1 MKNLN
6 SISNYNLCCMDSSV
20 NSLFCLLLFSLLICM
35 SCENKKENGSL
46 VEEDKSIIVK
56 DAFNKISNEFLL
68 SDIADDVEIVPLQ
81 FNAKHVFNRISKVC
95 VDGNDLFLAAD
106 LSKVLRY
113 NRKGE
118 FLNKIGSLGE
128 GPEEYSHC
136 FGISLDTV
144 SKRVFVASG
153 FCAQNEMKSYSYSG
167 NYIDSKAVAPKGYCM
182 FGSERNFYD
191 FRQNMH
197 IFRRML
203 PLTDGGKDIWLIQ
216 MQDTA
221 ANVLSTF
228 YNSADLGYIDE
239 INKHSLDW
247 ENFNTGFWTERSP
260 VCSFY
265 KEEIN
270 FVFEGNDTIYRYDS
284 KSRKLDCRYILDTG
298 VKHDIKAERKAVKS
312 YDECLSLRVA
322 GLFETAEY
330 IYVSVEKDVSSFL
343 IRYEKDTGEVNAIE
357 NKGEIMS
364 GGINRTH
371 YRAVDPP
378 GFKNDLCGGLPFYPD
393 FSDGERLIKVYSPD
407 ELIEQ
412 VDLKALQN
420 EPVLMPEKK
429 NELLNLLYSLKNDD
443 NPVVMIIKL
452 KK

>member
-1 MKNLN
+1 MN
-6 SISNYNLCCMDSSV
+6 SNIIV
-20 NSLFCLLLFSLLICM
+20 FSCFFIQLVICIG
-35 SCENKKENGSL
+35 CNPKKENIITTT
-46 VEEDKSIIVK
+46 ENTNSIVVK
-56 DAFNKISNEFLL
+56 DIFNNVSSEFLL
-68 SDIADDVEIVPLQ
+68 SEIASDLEIIPLQ
-81 FNAKHVFNRISKVC
+81 FNTNHVFNRISKIC

-118 FLNKIGSLGE
+118 FLNEIGSLGE

-136 FGISLDTV
+136 FGISIDTV
-144 SKRVFVASG
+144 LKKIFVASG

-167 NYIDSKAVAPKGYCM
+167 NYISSKTVAPKGYCM

-191 FRQNMH
+191 FRHDMH

-216 MQDTA
+216 IQDTT
-221 ANVLSTF
+221 ANILSTF
-228 YNSADLGYIDE
+228 YNYADLDYIDE
-239 INKHSLDW
+239 INEQSLDW
-247 ENFNTGFWTERSP
+247 ENFNTRFWTERSP

-270 FVFEGNDTIYRYDS
+270 FVFEGNDTIYRYDN
-284 KSRKLDCRYILDTG
+284 KKRKLDCRYVLDTG
-298 VKHDIKAERKAVKS
+298 VKHDIKSERKAVKS
-312 YDECLSLRVA
+312 YDECLYPRVA
-322 GLFETAEY
+322 ALFETAKY

-343 IRYEKDTGEVNAIE
+343 IRYEKETGQVEAIE
-357 NKGEIMS
+357 NKGKIMS

-393 FSDGERLIKVYSPD
+393 FSDGERLVKVYSPD
-407 ELIEQ
+407 DLIKHIN
-412 VDLKALQN
+412 VDNLKK
-420 EPVLMPEKK
+420 EKVLMPEKK
-429 NELLNLLYSLKNDD
+429 NEMLNLLFSLKNDD
-443 NPVVMIIKL
+443 NPIVMIVTL
-452 KK
+452 K